1 MFAAADS
8 DFAGAGY
15 RVDATLWQVSPRL
28 VALAS
33 ALTRLLG
40 ASDAVADA
48 LTRHDRTALDRS
60 NEVSTAL
67 MAEIG
72 HIAGDL
78 SDDDRLVLAES
89 PIPSLRERLAVASR
103 RNAYLIEQAWAVDA
117 ALMRLILGGGRIGAE
132 NSSVTGYETAPGP
145 AYVDRGA

>member
-15 RVDATLWQVSPRL
+15 RVDATWSQVSPRL

-33 ALTRLLG
+33 ALTRLLA
-40 ASDAVADA
+40 ASDGVADA
-48 LTRHDRTALDRS
+48 LTRHDRIALERS
-60 NEVSTAL
+60 NEISTVL
-67 MAEIG
+67 LEEVG
-72 HIAGDL
+72 GIAGDL
-78 SDDDRLVLAES
+78 SDDDRYVLAES
-89 PIPSLRERLAVASR
+89 PIPGLRERLAVASR

-117 ALMRLILGGGRIGAE
+117 ALMRLVLGGGRLGMD
-132 NSSVTGYETAPGP
+132 NPSVTGYETAPGP